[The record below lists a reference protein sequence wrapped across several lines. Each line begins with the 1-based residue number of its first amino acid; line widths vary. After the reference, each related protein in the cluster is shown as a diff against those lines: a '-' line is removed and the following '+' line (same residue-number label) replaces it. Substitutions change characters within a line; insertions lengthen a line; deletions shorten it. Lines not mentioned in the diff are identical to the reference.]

1 MNDHPDSIKIQH
13 VLKFSQPAQES
24 ADPSPAFDP
33 FTADSGAWG
42 IWEDGEYVLAFG
54 LPLPPRTLRFIAH
67 KFYADMRQVQ
77 ASSVSGQRVRLRLAL
92 QPSRDALDSLLE
104 SIKQS
109 ALTWAKL
116 AKAGYQP
123 PAPKSE
129 PEFVQPSLF

>member
-1 MNDHPDSIKIQH
+1 MLKIQP
-13 VLKFSQPAQES
+13 QAETES

-33 FTADSGAWG
+33 FTADSGVWG
-42 IWEDGEYVLAFG
+42 VWEDGDYVLAFG
-54 LPLPPRTLRFIAH
+54 LPLPPSTLRFLAR
-67 KFYADMRQVQ
+67 KFYTDVRQVQ
-77 ASSVSGQRVRLRLAL
+77 AASVSGQRVRLRLAL
-92 QPSRDALDSLLE
+92 QPSRDALNALLD